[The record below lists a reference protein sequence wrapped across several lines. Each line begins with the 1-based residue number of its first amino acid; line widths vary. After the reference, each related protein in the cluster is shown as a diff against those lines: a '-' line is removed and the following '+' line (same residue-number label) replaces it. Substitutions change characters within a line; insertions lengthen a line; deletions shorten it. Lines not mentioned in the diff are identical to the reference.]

1 VLLSSPSGYGEVVK
15 PFMVNGGDLFG
26 DGGDDLVIG
35 SPRYDG
41 GEDVSGYGRTYII
54 PGISW

>member
-1 VLLSSPSGYGEVVK
+1 
-15 PFMVNGGDLFG
+15 MINGGDLFG

-41 GEDVSGYGRTYII
+41 GEDVDGYGRTYII